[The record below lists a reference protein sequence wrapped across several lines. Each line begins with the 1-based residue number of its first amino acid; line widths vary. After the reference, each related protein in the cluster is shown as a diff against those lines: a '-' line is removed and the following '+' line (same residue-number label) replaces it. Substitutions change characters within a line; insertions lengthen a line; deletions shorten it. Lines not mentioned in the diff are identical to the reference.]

1 MRDATESGLEK
12 ESASPSAAG
21 AADGV
26 LSTAMKTA
34 LLLIGLALPP
44 ALSAQAAVANTDS
57 QVVAPD
63 RVARRLLADVRAADS
78 TIIVQLRYATA
89 DNFTGAPLPGYEA
102 NRALLRA
109 EAAAA
114 LGRVQR
120 RLAAEGLG
128 LKVWDGYRPVR
139 ATQAMVAWTE
149 RTHQTWLL
157 DSGYIARRSRHNQ
170 GVAVDLTLV
179 DLRTGAE
186 VDMGTPF
193 DTFSDAA
200 HTANASGAVKQAR
213 ERLVGAMAAEGF
225 VNYSMEWW
233 HFSFVVE
240 GPVPFDLPIRAA
252 GPTPD

>member
-1 MRDATESGLEK
+1 MRLSLAVL
-12 ESASPSAAG
+12 ALAA
-21 AADGV
+21 
-26 LSTAMKTA
+26 MPTA
-34 LLLIGLALPP
+34 LP
-44 ALSAQAAVANTDS
+44 AQAAVANADS

-63 RVARRLLADVRAADS
+63 SVARRLLADVRAADS
-78 TIIVQLRYATA
+78 TIRVELRYATA
-89 DNFTGAPLPGYEA
+89 DNFTGTPLPGYGA
-102 NRALLRA
+102 NRAFLRW

-120 RLAAEGLG
+120 RLAAQGLG

-179 DLRTGAE
+179 DLRTGVE
-186 VDMGTPF
+186 LDMGTPF
-193 DTFSDAA
+193 DTFGDPA
-200 HTANASGAVKQAR
+200 HTANATGAVKQAR
-213 ERLVGAMAAEGF
+213 DRLVEVMASEGF
-225 VNYSMEWW
+225 VNYPMEWW
-233 HFSFVVE
+233 HFSFPVE

-252 GPTPD
+252 PPTSN